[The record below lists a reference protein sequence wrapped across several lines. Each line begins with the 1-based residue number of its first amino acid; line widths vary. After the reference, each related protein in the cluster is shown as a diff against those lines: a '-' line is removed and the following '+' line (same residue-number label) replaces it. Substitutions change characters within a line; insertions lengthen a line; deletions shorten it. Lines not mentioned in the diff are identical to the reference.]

1 MHMGHLRVACQETIS
16 KACGAYK
23 ATCAIALGALALGAC
38 DTTAGQSRRPVGQ
51 RQAIAIET
59 TTPQRISVE
68 RQVELS
74 GTVLSPDQAKV
85 SSEVGGIVREVP
97 VQLGTEV
104 RPGDVL
110 VRLEPRELELALER
124 AESALRQVEA
134 QLGIDRAQDRQPPP
148 DEQIASVRQA
158 LANRDEARSAQA
170 RAQQLSARG

>member
-104 RPGDVL
+104 RP
-110 VRLEPRELELALER
+110 
-124 AESALRQVEA
+124 
-134 QLGIDRAQDRQPPP
+134 
-148 DEQIASVRQA
+148 
-158 LANRDEARSAQA
+158 
-170 RAQQLSARG
+170 